1 MRFICRQTCLKF
13 VLSVVIYTLRLSDS
27 LVSTISVICEVFYN
41 TRNWI
46 LELYLKLFDI
56 E

>member
-1 MRFICRQTCLKF
+1 MRIRRIICRQTCLKC
-13 VLSVVIYTLRLSDS
+13 VLSDS